1 MPLAT
6 VGLRSVLGGGVSAAR
21 GRRSLDR
28 LWKRFSKQV
37 HWFADQFGVKVA
49 TCSDGSPVMTWA
61 NFNALNARRL
71 GLSSPESAPEKRL
84 VLVSD
89 SKHAK

>member
-1 MPLAT
+1 M
-6 VGLRSVLGGGVSAAR
+6 S
-21 GRRSLDR
+21 DR
-28 LWKRFSKQV
+28 LMTAEEIERMTGWKRFSKQV
-37 HWFADQFGVKVA
+37 QWFSEQFGVKVA

-71 GLSSPESAPEKRL
+71 GLSSSDPAPKKRL

-89 SKHAK
+89 SKQK

>member
-1 MPLAT
+1 M
-6 VGLRSVLGGGVSAAR
+6 SADEIER
-21 GRRSLDR
+21 MTGF
-28 LWKRFSKQV
+28 KRFSKQV
-37 HWFADQFGVKVA
+37 QWFSDQFSVKVA
-49 TCSDGSPVMTWA
+49 VCADGSPVMTWA

-71 GLSSPESAPEKRL
+71 GLSSADPAPKKRL